1 MIQSVGNSKRWWSW
15 RPWGRSGC
23 ESSALVPV
31 VVEHFSRTNAE
42 YQRIRSQTSSNGHPG
57 LVDFLFADPDSPH
70 SPETVF
76 DRLRWGGLFIY
87 VTSRAQDAAVCAQQ
101 FRAGRGFVIETQPT
115 SIRADEH
122 RLFRRARRAHY
133 FIARKIDLIQI
144 GQTTDRFTYHVYLTK
159 RPDPEQGWVVCKEI
173 PDTDKVITRLRE
185 RFPEAT
191 EEMITK
197 NARKLVEKV
206 FPVFLTREAA
216 FLRILQRDLPPEFQ
230 NRLPKLYEYEKD
242 ANGFVK
248 RMYIQWLRNGGWPI
262 TQIEF
267 AKQSAKLLE
276 ILHERIGVMHLDL
289 RLDNFVITKDGV
301 GFVDFGSAVRVGEDL
316 TQSPMLARLFDEMMT
331 TSQIQRDL
339 GRMKKTGRVTS
350 KLFCDNH
357 EKVDKAVD
365 LFYLAMQM
373 NDPHANPDFV
383 DLVEFHRGSEETR
396 LLATLTR
403 EILQPTDP
411 QNPAY
416 RTATDILNGIERV
429 EAELKHL
436 APTPAAV
443 PAA

>member
-1 MIQSVGNSKRWWSW
+1 M
-15 RPWGRSGC
+15 
-23 ESSALVPV
+23 VPAV
-31 VVEHFSRTNAE
+31 IEHFTRTDPE
-42 YQRIRSQTSSNGHPG
+42 YQRLNKRPADNAARKPG
-57 LVDFLFADPDSPH
+57 LVDFLFADKDSAL
-70 SPETVF
+70 SPEEVF
-76 DRLRWGGLFIY
+76 ERLRWGGVFVY
-87 VTSRAQDAAVCAQQ
+87 VTHSAQDAAIASQPY
-101 FRAGRGFVIETQPT
+101 RRDRGFLVEREPNW
-115 SIRADEH
+115 IRSGEA
-122 RLFRRARRAHY
+122 RLFRRARKAHY
-133 FIARKIDLIQI
+133 FTARKIDLIQT
-144 GQTTDRFTYHVYLTK
+144 GQTTDRFTFHVYLTK
-159 RPDPEQGWVVCKEI
+159 RPNADHGWAVCKEI

-191 EEMITK
+191 EEMIVK

-216 FLRILQRDLPPEFQ
+216 FLRILERDLPPEFK
-230 NRLPKLYEYEKD
+230 NRMPRLYEYEKD

-248 RMYIQWLRNGGWPI
+248 RMYIQWLRNGGFPL

-267 AKQSAKLLE
+267 ARQSAELLE
-276 ILHERIGVMHLDL
+276 VLHERIGVMHLDL
-289 RLDNFVITKDGV
+289 RLDNFVITEHGV

-350 KLFCDNH
+350 RLFVDCH

-373 NDPHANPDFV
+373 NDPHGNPDFV
-383 DLVEFHRGSEETR
+383 DLVDFRRGSEEAR

-403 EILQPTDP
+403 EILQPSDP

-416 RTATDILNGIERV
+416 RTATDILHGIERV
-429 EAELKHL
+429 EAELHSL
-436 APTPAAV
+436 NPPDPVAAK
-443 PAA
+443 